1 MESEKNNEEQ
11 KELKTKFSIIAVV
24 GGSRGVGFNFVRLAL
39 EKGHQVRALLRNSDN
54 YSLASSP
61 NLKIFKGDV
70 LHPETLEDFIAGADC
85 VVSTLGVNH
94 MMGYTEVISKGMQN
108 IIATM
113 EKHKVSRLI
122 NLSSAYLSKTD
133 PQVGFFLQTFVWFVG
148 GVFDDHIRN
157 EKNLFSTPEHIQ
169 YSNVRAAQLTDKP
182 GTGKYRLEVPH
193 LPKKAPRITRQDTAL
208 ALYDILM
215 SDKYSRQTVHI
226 GN

>member
-1 MESEKNNEEQ
+1 MESESVEY
-11 KELKTKFSIIAVV
+11 KEIKYVIAVV
-24 GGSRGVGFNFVRLAL
+24 GGSRGVGFNFVKLAL
-39 EKGHQVRALLRNSDN
+39 EKGHQVRVLLRTPDN

-70 LHPETLEDFIAGADC
+70 LQSDSLQDFITGADC

-94 MMGYTEVISKGMQN
+94 MMGYTEVISVGMKN
-108 IIATM
+108 ILAAM
-113 EKHKVSRLI
+113 EKNKVSRLI

-133 PQVGFFLQTFVWFVG
+133 PQVGFFLKTFVWFVG

-157 EKNLFSTPEHIQ
+157 EKNIFSTPEHIQ
-169 YSNVRAAQLTDKP
+169 YTNVRAAELTDKP
-182 GTGKYRLEVPH
+182 GIGEYRLEVPH
-193 LPKKAPRITRQDTAL
+193 LPKKSPSITRQDTAL

-215 SDKYSRQTVHI
+215 SNKHLRQTVHI